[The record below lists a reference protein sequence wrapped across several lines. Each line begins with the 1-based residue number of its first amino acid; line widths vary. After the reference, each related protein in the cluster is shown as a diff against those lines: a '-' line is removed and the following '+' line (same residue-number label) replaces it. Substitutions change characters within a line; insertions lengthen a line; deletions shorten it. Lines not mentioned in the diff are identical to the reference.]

1 MDANRITMGSEKR
14 IGHLLVENGTIT
26 REQLK
31 EALEAYQ
38 KGKESGEKKLFGQ
51 VLVELGFVTE
61 ENLSRAVALQVGVD
75 YIKLENFKIDGGAT
89 ILIDPD
95 SARRY
100 RALPIGFEGERL
112 VVAMFDP
119 NDILAIDD
127 IRLITGYDIKPVCV
141 TGSELS
147 AIIDQFARTTA
158 DGLIDEEDKDE
169 AEKAELDEPH
179 AVSVGKPAVQLANAI
194 FNQAA
199 RDGAS
204 DIHIEPQDKSLRVR
218 FRIDGVLHEVMQP
231 PFRLYPPLISRIK
244 VIANMDIANRRIP
257 QDGRISLKL
266 DRRLIDLRV
275 ASLPTAYGEK
285 MTLRL
290 LDRSSRIITLK
301 ELGFPASQLKLFGKM
316 IAKPHGCVLVTGP
329 TGSGKTTTLYAGLSE
344 LNSVEKHIITVED
357 PIEYRLAGINQ
368 VQINPRAGLTF
379 ATGLKSILR
388 NDPDIIMIGEI
399 RDHETARIAIE
410 SALTGHLVLS
420 TLHTNDAAGAI
431 TRLGDMGIES
441 YLTASSVIAVLAQRL
456 LRLLC
461 TRCRKEYT
469 IGREELLASV
479 PDFPLRKE
487 ERELVIFKPA
497 GCLHCSKTG
506 YKGRSGVYEL
516 LIISDKIKQ
525 LTLQHRSAGE
535 IHEAAVS
542 EGMITLRQDGLLKV
556 RAGLTALEEVLR
568 VLA

>member
-1 MDANRITMGSEKR
+1 MENLQVARSSEKR
-14 IGHLLVENGTIT
+14 IGHILVENGSIT

-31 EALEAYQ
+31 KALDVHTLAR
-38 KGKESGEKKLFGQ
+38 SNGEKKMLGQ
-51 VLVELGFVTE
+51 VLIELGYASE
-61 ENLSRAVALQVGVD
+61 EKITRAISIQAGVEFISLD
-75 YIKLENFKIDGGAT
+75 TYKVDSAAT
-89 ILIDPD
+89 SLIDPE

-100 RALPIGFEGERL
+100 RALPVGFDGDKL
-112 VVAMFDP
+112 CVAMFDP

-127 IRLITGYDIKPVCV
+127 IRLITGYEIKPVC
-141 TGSELS
+141 TSGSELR
-147 AIIDQFARTTA
+147 AAIDQYARATSSLESE
-158 DGLIDEEDKDE
+158 DDEQHE
-169 AEKAELDEPH
+169 AEHEEVQ
-179 AVSVGKPAVQLANAI
+179 AVSVGKPAVQLANLI

-231 PFRLYPPLISRIK
+231 PFRLYPPLVSRIK

-290 LDRSSRIITLK
+290 LDRSAQVITLP
-301 ELGFPASQLKLFGKM
+301 ELGFPEAQLKLFRKM
-316 IAKPHGCVLVTGP
+316 LNTPHGCVLVTGP
-329 TGSGKTTTLYAGLSE
+329 TGSGKTTTLYAGLTE

-368 VQINPRAGLTF
+368 VQVNPQAGLTF
-379 ATGLKSILR
+379 STGLRSILR

-410 SALTGHLVLS
+410 SALTGHMVLS

-456 LRLLC
+456 IRLLC
-461 TRCRKEYT
+461 KQCRKDYK
-469 IGREELLASV
+469 ISRDELLAIV
-479 PDFPLRKE
+479 PDFPLGKD
-487 ERELVIFKPA
+487 EREITIRKPA
-497 GCLHCSKTG
+497 GCLRCSNTG
-506 YKGRSGVYEL
+506 YKGRQGVYEL
-516 LIISDKIKQ
+516 LIMSDKIKS
-525 LTLQHRSAGE
+525 LTLQQRSAGE
-535 IHEAAVS
+535 IAEVAVS

-556 RAGLTALEEVLR
+556 KAGLTSIEEALR